1 MKAKIFLA
9 FFGLCMGLICS
20 ELLLHIIRPTSK
32 GAEFRSVAELQRAML
47 DSDEV
52 AEESEIRGANM
63 KDVVNPH
70 PHDRLIYDLK
80 AHIDVNFAGAVTRTN
95 LCGMRDS
102 ERSFRKAS
110 NTIRIAL
117 LGDSFAFGWGVRQ
130 EESFAAVFERELN
143 SRAAGGLHF
152 EILNFGVPGYST
164 FQQVETYRQKAVDFE
179 PDIALVFFV
188 QNDFE
193 FPFWVRD
200 VATPGGL
207 MSGFSLA
214 RLASKAIDPD
224 LEAHRLQMKG
234 WDPNAMLAELS
245 DMTRENGVKLWLT
258 INPRKDQERFEK
270 KLKVLRQRPEID
282 FIDLLPAYEEVVA
295 RRNLITTDLTFANDP
310 HPTALRHKLYGQLL
324 AAEALVRIDSRR

>member
-1 MKAKIFLA
+1 MKAKLLLA
-9 FFGLCMGLICS
+9 LFGLGLGLVCS
-20 ELLLHIIRPTSK
+20 EVLLHFIRPSAK
-32 GAEFRSVAELQRAML
+32 GAEFGSVAELQRAML
-47 DSDEV
+47 DPDHV
-52 AEESEIRGANM
+52 AEESETRGANM

-80 AHIDVNFAGAVTRTN
+80 SQLDVSFAGAPTRTN
-95 LCGMRDS
+95 TCGMRDL
-102 ERSFRKAS
+102 ERPFRKAAG
-110 NTIRIAL
+110 TVRIAL
-117 LGDSFAFGWGVRQ
+117 LGDSFAFGWGVQ
-130 EESFAAVFERELN
+130 QDLAFASVFERELN
-143 SRAAGGLHF
+143 LRSKSGLRF
-152 EILNFGVPGYST
+152 EVLNFGVPGYST
-164 FQQVETYRQKAVDFE
+164 FQQVETYRQKVVDFE

-200 VATPGGL
+200 VSTPGGL

-214 RLASKAIDPD
+214 RLASKAVDPD

-234 WDPNAMLAELS
+234 WDPNTVLAELS
-245 DMTRENGVKLWLT
+245 DFTRDSGVKLWLA

-295 RRNLITTDLTFANDP
+295 RRGLTAPELTLPNDP
-310 HPTALRHKLYGQLL
+310 HPTALRHQLYGQLL
-324 AAEALVRIDSRR
+324 AAETLVRIDSQR